1 MAGRFWVRGK
11 WLGDCGVGKCPG
23 DFGGEISTV
32 SPIINLENFC
42 TFSGLLAGLIYR
54 QKYFSAKVNS
64 ILTSFCRNEK
74 KIRPLFKDWFMIKTV
89 FKETVFVETVFS
101 CLFLSRLSLVKTVLS
116 SDCFHSR
123 LFWGRLIRARLFLA
137 ETVLGWDCFGFDCF
151 GWNCFCETVF
161 ARLFST
167 TINKNNNKKKYHI
180 FGGNQKYFSKLHLT
194 RDFISALVL
203 WFSFL
208 TLFFRLLLTCHQQH
222 KTFNCNHKRS
232 VKTRH
237 TALEAKKIGQ

>member
-1 MAGRFWVRGK
+1 MRRK
-11 WLGDCGVGKCPG
+11 
-23 DFGGEISTV
+23 
-32 SPIINLENFC
+32 
-42 TFSGLLAGLIYR
+42 SGPC
-54 QKYFSAKVNS
+54 S
-64 ILTSFCRNEK
+64 
-74 KIRPLFKDWFMIKTV
+74 KTDLW
-89 FKETVFVETVFS
+89 S
-101 CLFLSRLSLVKTVLS
+101 RLFLKRLFLWRLFFHAYFCQ
-116 SDCFHSR
+116 DCLWSR